1 MEKCK
6 VYTLFSKEEILDNCD
21 EVKKGLDLEYSKNQT
36 ISGYLDNIYGRMSE
50 RYSDEPYYKLFYDEE
65 IDYNG
70 FNRKKIKVPM
80 ILISNDNYTFQQ
92 NPMNSMY
99 MELVNMHPCYDG
111 KEDKDRLHSV
121 YKKIFSSSDSC
132 DYVPA
137 FLFYHGFIYSYLDR
151 SYMYNYCSESKK
163 IYLDVGQENFDL
175 LFDDILK
182 LYSDIRTK
190 VDKDKISNMYSTTL
204 NEFKVRSGY
213 ANDGIVFR
221 FFIDSHYEI
230 FKEELSKNE
239 NILNLL
245 RSSNPFIP
253 VEYVG
258 GHPICVLSDNGGSY
272 NSYIAHA
279 CELYISKCI
288 QEGNPS
294 DIKDFLKFL
303 KDSVISME
311 EIDPKHYMYGCY
323 DSFKNIAIE
332 QVEKQI
338 TK

>member
-1 MEKCK
+1 MEKSK
-6 VYTLFSKEEILDNCD
+6 VYTLYSKEEFLNNCE
-21 EVKKGLDLEYSKNQT
+21 EVKKGLDLEYSKNKT
-36 ISGYLDNIYGRMSE
+36 ISDYLDNIYNHMNE
-50 RYSDEPYYKLFYDEE
+50 QYSDQPYYKFFYNTK
-65 IDYNG
+65 IDDSG
-70 FNRKKIKVPM
+70 LIRKRVKVPG
-80 ILISNDNYTFQQ
+80 ILISNDNCMFQN

-99 MELVNMHPCYDG
+99 MELVNMHPCYDD
-111 KEDKDRLHSV
+111 KESKERLRNI
-121 YKKIFSSSDSC
+121 YRKIRSNSDSPDSVFC
-132 DYVPA
+132 FGYKN
-137 FLFYHGFIYSYLDR
+137 GFIYSGLGN
-151 SYMYNYCSESKK
+151 SYKYSYCSESKK

-182 LYSDIRTK
+182 LYSDVRSR
-190 VDKDKISNMYSTTL
+190 VDKGIWNKYETYL

-239 NILNLL
+239 NILNALKN
-245 RSSNPFIP
+245 SNPFMPI
-253 VEYVG
+253 EYID
-258 GHPICVLSDNGGSY
+258 GHPINVLPDKGGSY
-272 NSYIAHA
+272 NSYIAHT

-288 QEGNPS
+288 KEGNPT
-294 DIKDFLKFL
+294 DIKDFLRFL

-311 EIDPKHYMYGCY
+311 EIDPRHYMWGCY
-323 DSFKNIAIE
+323 DSLKDIAIE